1 MELARDN
8 ILVQK
13 RGLGL
18 AAISYDSVAVLRDFA
33 SRKKITFPLLS
44 DPDSRVIRAFGILNE
59 SVKPESPQYGI
70 PYPGTY
76 LVDTQGKVVA
86 KYFEQDMRERISASA
101 ILAGRLGEPITAA
114 HASVEAKHVALTTAA
129 STAIAMPGHR
139 ILLSVEIDLPNRMH
153 VYAPG
158 VNGYVPVEWN
168 MDLSGG
174 TRSEPVLFP
183 APEKLYLKPIKE
195 SVPVYRR
202 KVRLTREITFGQENA
217 LRPLVSPSGEL
228 VLKGSFR
235 YQACNDRECYLPETV
250 PIEWRFQFQGM
261 ERERAPVEL
270 QRKGR

>member
-1 MELARDN
+1 MLISRLSCLAAELAAARYN
-8 ILVQK
+8 AAKRMPLNRILA
-13 RGLGL
+13 L
-18 AAISYDSVAVLRDFA
+18 AATALVAQAAVATGPEIGQAIPAFA
-33 SRKKITFPLLS
+33 
-44 DPDSRVIRAFGILNE
+44 
-59 SVKPESPQYGI
+59 QYGI

-114 HASVEAKHVALTTAA
+114 HSSVEAKHVALTTAA

-158 VNGYVPVEWN
+158 VAGYIPAEWN
-168 MDLSGG
+168 MDLTGG
-174 TRSEPVLFP
+174 TKAEPVRFP

-195 SVPVYRR
+195 TALVYRR
-202 KVRLTREITFGQENA
+202 KVRLTREITFGQESA
-217 LRPLVSPSGEL
+217 LKPFISASGEL

>member
-1 MELARDN
+1 VELERDYK
-8 ILVQK
+8 LVQK
-13 RGLGL
+13 HGLGL

-33 SRKKITFPLLS
+33 TRKKITFPLLS

-76 LVDTQGKVVA
+76 LVDTRGRVVA

-101 ILAGRLGEPITAA
+101 ILAGHLGEPITAA
-114 HASVEAKHVALTTAA
+114 RSSVEAKHAALTTAA
-129 STAIAMPGHR
+129 STTIAMPGHR

-158 VNGYVPVEWN
+158 VKDYIPAEWN
-168 MDLSGG
+168 MDLTGG

-183 APEKLYLKPIKE
+183 AAEKLYLKPIKE
-195 SVPVYRR
+195 TALVYRR
-202 KVRLTREITFGQENA
+202 KVRLTREITLGQESA
-217 LRPLVSPSGEL
+217 LKPFVSPSGEL
-228 VLKGSFR
+228 VLKGWFR

-261 ERERAPVEL
+261 ERERVPVEL